1 MVIMPAFQAED
12 GGSIPLTCS
21 IYLPWLMET
30 VSNLLKLV
38 KENNSK
44 IASKVNLDLIEL
56 AYEYAK
62 DAHEGQK
69 RMSGEP
75 YINHSVDT
83 ALTLIK
89 IKADTPTII
98 AGLLHDVPED
108 TEITLEDIKKNFG
121 SEVASLVEGIT
132 KLSKVKYRG
141 IDRYVEN
148 LKKMFIAAAQDSRVM
163 IIKFADRLHNLK
175 TLKYLPK
182 HKQRRIVEETFKIY
196 APIAG
201 LLGVWR
207 LRWQLEDLCFEFL
220 DPENFNKIKEKYERD
235 QQRER
240 KALIKKVDESITTE
254 AQKDNIKFC
263 IEGRFKHIYSV
274 WMKMQNKQKKFNEI
288 YDVFAMR
295 IIVDSI
301 PDCYKMLGIIH
312 TLYHP
317 KKYRFKDFISMPKP
331 NGYRSLHTTVFGP
344 KGDLVEFQ
352 IRTQQMHEEA
362 LYGVAAYWRY
372 KDTISAKSTW
382 IEDILKIQK
391 DSSDNKD
398 FIKKLELNIF
408 SDRIF
413 VFTPRGDVI
422 DLPKRASAIDFAY
435 HVHSEIGNKCVG
447 VIINEKIETLDTTLK
462 SGDLIEVIIDKNRK
476 GPNIDWLKFVKTHSA
491 KEHIR
496 RHAKQQ
502 GILSS
507 IMNRIKQ

>member
-1 MVIMPAFQAED
+1 MSAI
-12 GGSIPLTCS
+12 
-21 IYLPWLMET
+21 
-30 VSNLLKLV
+30 SNLLEII

-44 IASKVNLDLIEL
+44 SDTKIDLDMVKL

-62 DAHEGQK
+62 EAHKGQK

-75 YINHSVDT
+75 YINHSLDT
-83 ALTLIK
+83 ALTLAK
-89 IKADTPTII
+89 IKADMPTII

-108 TEITLEDIKKNFG
+108 TDITLDDIKKNFG

-141 IDRYVEN
+141 IERYVEN

-182 HKQRRIVEETFKIY
+182 HKQKRIVEETFKIY

-201 LLGVWR
+201 LLGVWH
-207 LRWQLEDLCFEFL
+207 LRWQLEDYCFEFL
-220 DPENFNKIKEKYERD
+220 DPKNFNKIKEKYESGQQKERD
-235 QQRER
+235 
-240 KALIKKVDESITTE
+240 ALIKKIGKSIAQE
-254 AQKDNIKFC
+254 AKKCD
-263 IEGRFKHIYSV
+263 IEFRIEARFKHIYSV
-274 WMKMQNKQKKFNEI
+274 WLKMQNKNKKFNEI

-295 IIVDSI
+295 IIVDSV

-312 TLYHP
+312 ALYHP
-317 KKYRFKDFISMPKP
+317 KKYRFKDFVSMPKP

-344 KGDLVEFQ
+344 EGKLIEFQ

-372 KDTISAKSTW
+372 KGAISAKSTW
-382 IEDILKIQK
+382 IDDILKIQK
-391 DSSDNKD
+391 NSSDSKD
-398 FIKKLELNIF
+398 FIKKLKFNIF

-413 VFTPRGDVI
+413 VFTPKGDVI

-447 VIINEKIETLDTTLK
+447 VIINEKIEQLNTTLK
-462 SGDLIEVIIDKNRK
+462 SGDLVEVIIDKNRK
-476 GPNIDWLKFVKTHSA
+476 GPSIDWLKFVKTQSA
-491 KEHIR
+491 KEHIK
-496 RHAKQQ
+496 RHAKRQ

-507 IMNRIKQ
+507 IMSRIKQ

>member
-1 MVIMPAFQAED
+1 MSTYSDFLEI
-12 GGSIPLTCS
+12 I
-21 IYLPWLMET
+21 
-30 VSNLLKLV
+30 K
-38 KENNSK
+38 KNNPK
-44 IASKVNLDLIEL
+44 ANLDMVKL

-62 DAHEGQK
+62 EAHKGQK

-75 YINHSVDT
+75 YINHSLDT
-83 ALTLIK
+83 ALTLAK
-89 IKADTPTII
+89 INADMPTII

-108 TEITLEDIKKNFG
+108 TDITLDDIKKNFG
-121 SEVASLVEGIT
+121 SEVATLVNGIT

-182 HKQRRIVEETFKIY
+182 HKQKRIIEETFKIY

-201 LLGVWR
+201 LLGVWH

-220 DPENFNKIKEKYERD
+220 DPENFNKIKEKYERE
-235 QQRER
+235 QQKERE
-240 KALIKKVDESITTE
+240 ALIKKISENIAKE
-254 AQKDNIKFC
+254 AKKCDIKFI

-274 WMKMQNKQKKFNEI
+274 WLKMQNKNKKFNEI

-301 PDCYKMLGIIH
+301 PDCYKMLGAIH

-331 NGYRSLHTTVFGP
+331 NGYRSLHTTVFGHEG
-344 KGDLVEFQ
+344 KLIEFQ

-362 LYGVAAYWRY
+362 LYGVAAHWRY
-372 KDTISAKSTW
+372 KDAISAKSAW
-382 IEDILKIQK
+382 IDDILKIQK
-391 DSSDNKD
+391 NSSNNKD
-398 FIKKLELNIF
+398 FIKTLEFDIF

-447 VIINEKIETLDTTLK
+447 VIINEKIEQVSTTLK
-462 SGDLIEVIIDKNRK
+462 SGDLVEVIIDKNRQ
-476 GPNIDWLKFVKTHSA
+476 GPSIDWLKFVKTQSA
-491 KEHIR
+491 KEHIK
-496 RHAKQQ
+496 RHAKKQ

-507 IMNRIKQ
+507 IMSRIKQ

>member
-1 MVIMPAFQAED
+1 MSTHSDFLEI
-12 GGSIPLTCS
+12 I
-21 IYLPWLMET
+21 
-30 VSNLLKLV
+30 K
-38 KENNSK
+38 KNNPK
-44 IASKVNLDLIEL
+44 ANLDMVKL

-62 DAHEGQK
+62 EAHKGQK

-75 YINHSVDT
+75 YINHSLDT
-83 ALTLIK
+83 AFTLAK
-89 IKADTPTII
+89 IKTDMPTII

-108 TEITLEDIKKNFG
+108 TKITLNDIKKNFG
-121 SEVASLVEGIT
+121 SEVASLVKGIT

-182 HKQRRIVEETFKIY
+182 HKQKRIVEETFKIY

-201 LLGVWR
+201 LLGVWH

-220 DPENFNKIKEKYERD
+220 DPENFNKIKEKYERE
-235 QQRER
+235 QQKEREI
-240 KALIKKVDESITTE
+240 LIKKISENIAKE
-254 AQKDNIKFC
+254 AKKYGIKFI

-274 WMKMQNKQKKFNEI
+274 WLKMQNKNKKFNEI

-301 PDCYKMLGIIH
+301 PDCYKMLGAIH

-331 NGYRSLHTTVFGP
+331 NGYRSLHTTVFGH
-344 KGDLVEFQ
+344 KGKLIEFQ

-362 LYGVAAYWRY
+362 LYGVAAHWRY
-372 KDTISAKSTW
+372 KDAISAKSTW
-382 IEDILKIQK
+382 IDDILKIQK
-391 DSSDNKD
+391 NSSNNKD
-398 FIKKLELNIF
+398 FIKTLEFNIF

-422 DLPKRASAIDFAY
+422 DLPKMASAVDFAY
-435 HVHSEIGNKCVG
+435 HVHSEIGNRCAG
-447 VIINEKIETLDTTLK
+447 AIINEKIESLETTLK
-462 SGDLIEVIIDKNRK
+462 SGDLVEIIIDKNRK
-476 GPNIDWLKFVKTHSA
+476 GPNIDWLKFVKTQSA
-491 KEHIR
+491 REHIR
-496 RHAKQQ
+496 RHAKKQ

-507 IMNRIKQ
+507 IMSRIKQ

>member
-1 MVIMPAFQAED
+1 MSTNSDFLEI
-12 GGSIPLTCS
+12 I
-21 IYLPWLMET
+21 
-30 VSNLLKLV
+30 K
-38 KENNSK
+38 KNNPK
-44 IASKVNLDLIEL
+44 ANLDMVKL

-62 DAHEGQK
+62 EAHKGQK

-75 YINHSVDT
+75 YINHSLDT
-83 ALTLIK
+83 AFTLAK
-89 IKADTPTII
+89 IKTDMPTII

-108 TEITLEDIKKNFG
+108 TKITLNDIKKNFG
-121 SEVASLVEGIT
+121 SEVASLVKGIT

-182 HKQRRIVEETFKIY
+182 HKQKRIVEETFKIY

-201 LLGVWR
+201 LLGVWH

-220 DPENFNKIKEKYERD
+220 DPENFNKIKEKYERE
-235 QQRER
+235 QQKEREI
-240 KALIKKVDESITTE
+240 LIKKISENIAKE
-254 AQKDNIKFC
+254 AKKYGIKFI

-274 WMKMQNKQKKFNEI
+274 WLKMQNKNKKFNEI

-301 PDCYKMLGIIH
+301 PDCYKMLGAIH

-331 NGYRSLHTTVFGP
+331 NGYRSLHTTVFGH
-344 KGDLVEFQ
+344 KGKLIEFQ

-362 LYGVAAYWRY
+362 LYGVAAHWRY
-372 KDTISAKSTW
+372 KDAISAKSTW
-382 IEDILKIQK
+382 IDDILKIQK
-391 DSSDNKD
+391 NSSNNKD
-398 FIKKLELNIF
+398 FIKTLEFNIF

-422 DLPKRASAIDFAY
+422 DLPKMASAVDFAY
-435 HVHSEIGNKCVG
+435 HVHSEIGNRCAG
-447 VIINEKIETLDTTLK
+447 AIINEKIESLETTLK
-462 SGDLIEVIIDKNRK
+462 SGDLVEIIIDKNRK
-476 GPNIDWLKFVKTHSA
+476 GPNIDWLKFVKTQSA
-491 KEHIR
+491 REHIR
-496 RHAKQQ
+496 RHAKKQ

-507 IMNRIKQ
+507 IMSRIKQ